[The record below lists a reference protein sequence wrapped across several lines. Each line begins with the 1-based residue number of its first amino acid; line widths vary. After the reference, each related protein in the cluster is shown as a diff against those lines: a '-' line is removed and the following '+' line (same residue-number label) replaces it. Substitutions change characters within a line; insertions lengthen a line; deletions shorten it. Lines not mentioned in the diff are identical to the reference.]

1 MNLKVVVALGFV
13 KASKKGNSTNFDFF
27 VKTWNLF
34 ALLDLYWAFLGQT
47 QTTSY

>member
-13 KASKKGNSTNFDFF
+13 KVSRNDSTSNFDFF

-34 ALLDLYWAFLGQT
+34 ALLDLY
-47 QTTSY
+47 